1 MGLIMQ
7 KKKHDE
13 HLRRITESRF
23 DEDAEEGVIGSLI
36 RDQCNWPD
44 ALSKALK
51 ILEPRMFSKDR
62 NRRFFEIICSSDDCL
77 DEKGIELALTSGEKK
92 LYPDALQALMG
103 ITERVETP
111 NHVVTFAEQVRDA
124 YNRRVFDRFNREFD
138 DKDATGEIP
147 FNELLADLA
156 EKIAS
161 IIRKTG
167 NRSVRHIGE
176 IVEDVLQHQLSM
188 QNGENAFPA
197 MGFPKL
203 DEIVTGMRPGE
214 LIIIAARPS
223 VGKTALALQI
233 AMNVARD
240 EGIPV
245 MFFSMEMTDRELGS
259 RVLISET
266 QIPVRYGSS
275 YSTEEKANLD
285 ASAKKFVEIPL
296 TIDDSSKLTV
306 NDIRMKAK
314 LRSDPPELI
323 VVDYVQLLKGRGES
337 KFEQQELL
345 LPELK
350 NLAQELRIPL
360 ICLSQINREGASD
373 PGLQNLKYG
382 GEEAADVIIIL
393 QRLNEKERESS
404 PTEKIGV
411 KVLKNRN
418 GTQGNCG
425 LVFERGKMRFR

>member
-1 MGLIMQ
+1 MQ
-7 KKKHDE
+7 KKKYDE
-13 HLRRITESRF
+13 HQQKITESRF
-23 DEDAEEGVIGSLI
+23 NEDAEEGVIGSLLT
-36 RDQCNWPD
+36 DQCNWPD
-44 ALSKALK
+44 ALIKARK
-51 ILEPRMFSKDR
+51 ILEPRMFLKDR

-77 DEKGIELALTSGEKK
+77 DEIGIELELTPEDRE
-92 LYPDALQALMG
+92 LHPDALEALMG
-103 ITERVETP
+103 ITRRVETP
-111 NHVVTFAEQVRDA
+111 NHVVKFAEQVRDA

-147 FNELLADLA
+147 INELLADHA

-176 IVEDVLQHQLSM
+176 IVEDALHHQLSM
-188 QNGENAFPA
+188 QNGENAYPA
-197 MGFPKL
+197 MGFPEL
-203 DEIVTGMRPGE
+203 DDIVTGMRPGE

-245 MFFSMEMTDRELGS
+245 MFFSMEMMARELGS

-266 QIPVRYGSS
+266 QIPVRYGES

-314 LRSDPPELI
+314 LRSDPPGMI
-323 VVDYVQLLKGRGES
+323 VVDYAQLLKGRGES
-337 KFEQQELL
+337 KFEQQEYSLL
-345 LPELK
+345 ELK
-350 NLAQELRIPL
+350 ILAKELMIPV

-373 PGLQNLKYG
+373 PGLQNLKYA
-382 GEEAADVIIIL
+382 GEQDADVVIVL
-393 QRLNEKERESS
+393 RRRNEKERESS
-404 PTEKIGV
+404 PTEEIIV

-418 GTQGNCG
+418 GPLGNCG